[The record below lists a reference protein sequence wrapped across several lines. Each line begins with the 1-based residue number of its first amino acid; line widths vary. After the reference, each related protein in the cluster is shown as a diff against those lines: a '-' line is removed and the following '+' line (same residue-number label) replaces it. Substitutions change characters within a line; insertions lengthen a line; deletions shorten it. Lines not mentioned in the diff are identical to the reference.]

1 MRLDSDVYKSRANK
15 CLDDLLSVQ
24 NVDGTMAN
32 CKLLRPKK
40 NTKNMMI
47 VDTYFNAEVSSADQF
62 TYKIFQQNAFQNM
75 VNTEIKNSHVV

>member
-1 MRLDSDVYKSRANK
+1 MRLDSDVYKSRTNK
-15 CLDDLLSVQ
+15 CLDELLSVQ

-32 CKLLRPKK
+32 CKLLRPKQK
-40 NTKNMMI
+40 KNMMI

-62 TYKIFQQNAFQNM
+62 TYKIFQQNALQNM

>member
-40 NTKNMMI
+40 TTKNMMI

-62 TYKIFQQNAFQNM
+62 TYKIFQQNALQNM